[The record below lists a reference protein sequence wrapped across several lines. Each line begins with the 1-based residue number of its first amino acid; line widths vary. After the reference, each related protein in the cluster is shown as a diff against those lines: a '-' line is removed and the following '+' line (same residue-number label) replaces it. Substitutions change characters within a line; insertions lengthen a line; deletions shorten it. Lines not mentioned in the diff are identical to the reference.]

1 MAKVKIAASMS
12 EFSIRP
18 YQLADVAEI
27 YTASNESRDHTG
39 KWMGW
44 MTPDYSRKDA
54 QAWVEHAVSAWEN
67 GSAYEHV
74 IVDAQAQGI
83 VGSCG
88 LNWLNRKDLV
98 CNLGYWVRASRL
110 GEGAA
115 KQAALLL
122 RAFGFRT
129 LGFNR
134 LEIVVAA
141 GNAHSQRV
149 AEGIGAQY
157 EGIQRRRL
165 KVGEA
170 VHDAHM
176 YALINEEAKR

>member
-1 MAKVKIAASMS
+1 MS

-18 YQLADVAEI
+18 YQLEDVAEV
-27 YTASNESRDHTG
+27 YAASHESREHVG
-39 KWMGW
+39 KWMEW

-54 QAWVEHAVSAWEN
+54 QTWVEHAVSAWES
-67 GSAYEHV
+67 GSEYEHV
-74 IVDAQAQGI
+74 IVDANNQGI
-83 VGSCG
+83 VGCCG
-88 LNWLNRKDLV
+88 LNCLNRKDLV

-122 RAFGFRT
+122 RDFGFRT

-134 LEIVVAA
+134 LEIVVAV
-141 GNAHSQRV
+141 GNSHSQRV
-149 AEGIGAQY
+149 AESVGARY
-157 EGIQRRRL
+157 EGIQRMRL
-165 KVGEA
+165 KVGDV

-176 YALINEEAKR
+176 YAFINEEVQSIA

>member
-1 MAKVKIAASMS
+1 MS
-12 EFSIRP
+12 EFRIRP
-18 YQLADVAEI
+18 YQLGDVDET
-27 YTASNESRDHTG
+27 YTAADESRAHIG
-39 KWMGW
+39 RWMGW
-44 MTPDYSRKDA
+44 MTSEYSRKDA
-54 QAWVEHAVSAWEN
+54 QSWVELAIAAWET

-74 IVDAQAQGI
+74 IVDGHDESI

-88 LNWLNRKDLV
+88 LNCLNRKDLV
-98 CNLGYWVRASRL
+98 CNLGYWVRVSRL

-122 RAFGFRT
+122 RNFGFRT

-134 LEIVVAA
+134 LEIVVAV
-141 GNAHSQRV
+141 GNSHSQRV
-149 AEGIGAQY
+149 AESVGAQY

-176 YALINEEAKR
+176 YALINEEAKH

>member
-1 MAKVKIAASMS
+1 MS
-12 EFSIRP
+12 VFNIRP
-18 YQLADVAEI
+18 YQMKDVAEV
-27 YTASNESRDHTG
+27 YAASDESRDYTG

-44 MTPDYSRKDA
+44 MTPDYSRKDT
-54 QAWVEHAVSAWEN
+54 QTWVEHVIAAWEN
-67 GSAYEHV
+67 GSAYEHL
-74 IVDAQAQGI
+74 IVDANDQGI

-88 LNWLNRKDLV
+88 LNCLNRKDLV

-134 LEIVVAA
+134 LEIVVAV
-141 GNAHSQRV
+141 GNLHSQRV
-149 AEGIGAQY
+149 AESVGAQY
-157 EGIQRRRL
+157 EGIQRLRL
-165 KVGEA
+165 KVGEVA
-170 VHDAHM
+170 HDAHM
-176 YALINEEAKR
+176 YALINEGVKR

>member
-1 MAKVKIAASMS
+1 MS

-18 YQLADVAEI
+18 YQLEDVAEI
-27 YTASNESRDHTG
+27 YTASAESRDYVG

-44 MTPDYSRKDA
+44 MTPNYSRKDA
-54 QAWVEHAVSAWEN
+54 QNWVEHAVAAWERE
-67 GSAYEHV
+67 SEYEHV
-74 IVDAQAQGI
+74 IVDVNNQGI

-88 LNWLNRKDLV
+88 LNCLNRKDLV
-98 CNLGYWVRASRL
+98 GNLGYWVRASRL

-122 RAFGFRT
+122 RDFGFRT

-134 LEIVVAA
+134 LEIVVAV
-141 GNAHSQRV
+141 GNSHSQRV
-149 AEGIGAQY
+149 AESVGAQY
-157 EGIQRRRL
+157 EGRQRRRL
-165 KVGEA
+165 KVGEV

-176 YALINEEAKR
+176 YALINEEAKH

>member
-1 MAKVKIAASMS
+1 MS

-18 YQLADVAEI
+18 YQLEDVAEI
-27 YTASNESRDHTG
+27 YAASDESRDYVG

-54 QAWVEHAVSAWEN
+54 QTWVEHAVAAWES
-67 GSAYEHV
+67 GSEYEHV
-74 IVDAQAQGI
+74 IVDANDQGI

-88 LNWLNRKDLV
+88 LNCLNRKDLV

-122 RAFGFRT
+122 RDFGFRT

-134 LEIVVAA
+134 LEIVVAV
-141 GNAHSQRV
+141 GNSHSQRV
-149 AEGIGAQY
+149 AESVGAQY
-157 EGIQRRRL
+157 EGIQRLRL
-165 KVGEA
+165 KVGDVA
-170 VHDAHM
+170 HDAHM
-176 YALINEEAKR
+176 YAFINEEVQTIC

>member
-1 MAKVKIAASMS
+1 MS

-18 YQLADVAEI
+18 YQLEDVDEV
-27 YTASNESRDHTG
+27 YTASDESRDYVG

-44 MTPDYSRKDA
+44 MTPDYSQKDA
-54 QAWVEHAVSAWEN
+54 QSWVEHAVAAWER
-67 GSAYEHV
+67 GSEYEHV
-74 IVDAQAQGI
+74 IVDVKDQSI

-88 LNWLNRKDLV
+88 LNCLNRKDLV

-110 GEGAA
+110 GQGAA

-122 RAFGFRT
+122 RNFGFQT

-134 LEIVVAA
+134 LEIVAA
-141 GNAHSQRV
+141 VGNSYSQRV
-149 AEGIGAQY
+149 AESVGAQY
-157 EGIQRRRL
+157 EGIQRLRL
-165 KVGEA
+165 KVGDV